1 LALTAAPGPVTD
13 CGDRPDA
20 VIVFRRPAFKLMEV
34 ANMAGLIH
42 GLRRVAGGAAIAGLL
57 CCAAQ
62 AEERFSE
69 LRLDRLTPEQQKMA
83 TMLTTPPRN
92 SGLNTGP
99 FNAYA
104 RSPGLGLL
112 LLQVSDYVRFNSSLP
127 PRLSE
132 FAIMIA
138 ARQWSQAY
146 EWRAHYPLAIKGG
159 LDRQILVD
167 LGAGARPQGMKE
179 DETALYEFC
188 TELYRDRNVSDAV
201 FKAAVGK
208 FGERGIMDLIGII
221 GYYDLVSM
229 ALIVQKENGKP
240 GDEAPLLPL
249 TR

>member
-1 LALTAAPGPVTD
+1 MVRLFQMLKPAMGGLAAAV
-13 CGDRPDA
+13 
-20 VIVFRRPAFKLMEV
+20 
-34 ANMAGLIH
+34 
-42 GLRRVAGGAAIAGLL
+42 LL
-57 CCAAQ
+57 CLAAQ
-62 AEERFSE
+62 ADERFSE
-69 LRLDRLTPEQQKMA
+69 LRLDQLTPEQQKMA

-99 FNAYA
+99 FNAFA
-104 RSPGLGLL
+104 RSPALGVL

-138 ARQWSQAY
+138 ARHWSQPY

-167 LGAGARPQGMKE
+167 LGAGTRPHGMKE
-179 DETALYEFC
+179 DETALYDFC
-188 TELYRDRNVSDAV
+188 TELYRDKDVSDVA
-201 FKAAVGK
+201 FKAALAK

-221 GYYDLVSM
+221 GYYDIASM
-229 ALIVQKENGKP
+229 ALIVQKTTAKP
-240 GDEAPLLPL
+240 VDEAPLLSL

>member
-1 LALTAAPGPVTD
+1 MV
-13 CGDRPDA
+13 R
-20 VIVFRRPAFKLMEV
+20 
-34 ANMAGLIH
+34 LIH
-42 GLRRVAGGAAIAGLL
+42 ALRRVASATAIAGLM
-57 CCAAQ
+57 CAAAQ
-62 AEERFSE
+62 ADQRFSE
-69 LRLDRLTPEQQKMA
+69 LRLDQLTPEQQKMA
-83 TMLTTPPRN
+83 TVLTTPPRN

-138 ARQWSQAY
+138 ARQWSQPY

-159 LDRQILVD
+159 LERQILVD

-179 DETALYEFC
+179 DETALYDFC
-188 TELYRDRNVSDAV
+188 TELYRDKDVSDAS
-201 FKAAVGK
+201 FKAALGK

-221 GYYDLVSM
+221 GYYDIASM
-229 ALIVQKENGKP
+229 ALIVQRATGKA

>member
-1 LALTAAPGPVTD
+1 MLS
-13 CGDRPDA
+13 CA
-20 VIVFRRPAFKLMEV
+20 V
-34 ANMAGLIH
+34 
-42 GLRRVAGGAAIAGLL
+42 
-57 CCAAQ
+57 Q

-69 LRLDRLTPEQQKMA
+69 LRLDQLTPDQQKMA
-83 TMLTTPPRN
+83 TVLKTPPRN

-104 RSPGLGLL
+104 RSPALGIL

-138 ARQWSQAY
+138 ARQWSQPY

-167 LGAGARPQGMKE
+167 LGTGARPQGMKE
-179 DETALYEFC
+179 DETTLYDFC
-188 TELYRDRNVSDAV
+188 TELYRDKNVGDAT
-201 FKAAVGK
+201 FRTALDK

-221 GYYDLVSM
+221 GYYDIASM
-229 ALIVQKENGKP
+229 ALIVQKATGKP
-240 GDEAPLLPL
+240 GEEAPLLPL
-249 TR
+249 SR

>member
-1 LALTAAPGPVTD
+1 MV
-13 CGDRPDA
+13 R
-20 VIVFRRPAFKLMEV
+20 
-34 ANMAGLIH
+34 LIH
-42 GLRRVAGGAAIAGLL
+42 TLRRVASGAAIAGLL

-62 AEERFSE
+62 AQERFSE
-69 LRLDRLTPEQQKMA
+69 LRLDQLTAEQQKMA
-83 TMLTTPPRN
+83 TILKTPPRN
-92 SGLNTGP
+92 SEINSGP

-138 ARQWSQAY
+138 ARHWSQPY

-167 LGAGARPQGMKE
+167 LGAGTRPHGMKE
-179 DETALYEFC
+179 DETALYDFC
-188 TELYRDRNVSDAV
+188 TELYRDKDVSDAA
-201 FKAAVGK
+201 FKAALAK

-221 GYYDLVSM
+221 GYYDIASM
-229 ALIVQKENGKP
+229 ALIVQKTTAKP
-240 GDEAPLLPL
+240 VDEAPLLSL

>member
-1 LALTAAPGPVTD
+1 
-13 CGDRPDA
+13 
-20 VIVFRRPAFKLMEV
+20 MEV
-34 ANMAGLIH
+34 TMVRLIH
-42 GLRRVAGGAAIAGLL
+42 TLRRVASGAAIAGLL

-62 AEERFSE
+62 AQERFSE
-69 LRLDRLTPEQQKMA
+69 LRLDQLTAEQQKMA
-83 TMLTTPPRN
+83 TILKTPPRN
-92 SGLNTGP
+92 SEINTGP

-138 ARQWSQAY
+138 ARQWSQPY

-167 LGAGARPQGMKE
+167 LGAGTRPQGMKE
-179 DETALYEFC
+179 DETALYDFC
-188 TELYRDRNVSDAV
+188 TELYRDKDVSDAA
-201 FKAAVGK
+201 FKAALAK
-208 FGERGIMDLIGII
+208 FGERGLMDLIGII
-221 GYYDLVSM
+221 GYYDIASM
-229 ALIVQKENGKP
+229 ALIVQKTTAKP
-240 GDEAPLLPL
+240 VDEAPLLPL

>member
-1 LALTAAPGPVTD
+1 MVSLVH
-13 CGDRPDA
+13 R
-20 VIVFRRPAFKLMEV
+20 
-34 ANMAGLIH
+34 
-42 GLRRVAGGAAIAGLL
+42 LRHIASGAAIASLL
-57 CCAAQ
+57 SVAAN
-62 AEERFSE
+62 ADERFSE
-69 LRLDRLTPEQQKMA
+69 LRLDQLTPEQQQMA
-83 TMLTTPPRN
+83 VVLKTPPRN
-92 SGLNTGP
+92 SELNGGP

-138 ARQWSQAY
+138 ARQWSQPY

-167 LGAGARPQGMKE
+167 LGAGRRPQGMKE
-179 DETALYEFC
+179 DETALYDFC
-188 TELYRDRNVSDAV
+188 TELYRDKNVNDAT
-201 FKAAVGK
+201 FKAALAK

-221 GYYDLVSM
+221 GYYDIASM
-229 ALIVQKENGKP
+229 ALIVQKATAKP
-240 GDEAPLLPL
+240 VEEAPLLSL

>member
-1 LALTAAPGPVTD
+1 MVRLTQA
-13 CGDRPDA
+13 
-20 VIVFRRPAFKLMEV
+20 
-34 ANMAGLIH
+34 
-42 GLRRVAGGAAIAGLL
+42 LRRVASGAAIASLFSL
-57 CCAAQ
+57 AAY
-62 AEERFSE
+62 ADERFSE
-69 LRLDRLTPEQQKMA
+69 LRLDQLTPEQQQMA
-83 TMLTTPPRN
+83 VHLKTPPRN
-92 SGLNTGP
+92 SALNGGP

-138 ARQWSQAY
+138 ARQWSQPY

-167 LGAGARPQGMKE
+167 LGAGSRPQGMKE
-179 DETALYEFC
+179 DEVALYDFC
-188 TELYRDRNVSDAV
+188 TELYRDKNVNDAT
-201 FKAAVGK
+201 FKAALAK

-221 GYYDLVSM
+221 GYYDIASM
-229 ALIVQKENGKP
+229 ALIVQKTTAKP
-240 GDEAPLLPL
+240 VDEAPLVSL

>member
-1 LALTAAPGPVTD
+1 
-13 CGDRPDA
+13 
-20 VIVFRRPAFKLMEV
+20 MEV
-34 ANMAGLIH
+34 TMVRLIH
-42 GLRRVAGGAAIAGLL
+42 TLRRVASGAAIAGLL

-62 AEERFSE
+62 AQERFSE
-69 LRLDRLTPEQQKMA
+69 LRLDQLTAEQQKMA
-83 TMLTTPPRN
+83 TILKTPPRN
-92 SGLNTGP
+92 SEINSGP

-138 ARQWSQAY
+138 ARHWSQPY

-167 LGAGARPQGMKE
+167 LGAGTRPHGMKE
-179 DETALYEFC
+179 DETALYDFC
-188 TELYRDRNVSDAV
+188 TELYRDKDVSDVA
-201 FKAAVGK
+201 FKAALAK

-221 GYYDLVSM
+221 GYYDIASM
-229 ALIVQKENGKP
+229 ALIVQKTTAKP
-240 GDEAPLLPL
+240 VDEAPLLSL

>member
-1 LALTAAPGPVTD
+1 MEGVIHALS
-13 CGDRPDA
+13 
-20 VIVFRRPAFKLMEV
+20 
-34 ANMAGLIH
+34 
-42 GLRRVAGGAAIAGLL
+42 RVACGAAIVGMLS
-57 CCAAQ
+57 CAVQ

-69 LRLDRLTPEQQKMA
+69 LRLDQLTPDQQKMA
-83 TMLTTPPRN
+83 TVLKTPPRN

-104 RSPGLGLL
+104 RSPALGIL

-138 ARQWSQAY
+138 ARQWSQPY

-167 LGAGARPQGMKE
+167 LGTGARPQGMKE
-179 DETALYEFC
+179 DETTLYDFC
-188 TELYRDRNVSDAV
+188 TELYRDKNVGDAT
-201 FKAAVGK
+201 FRTALDK

-221 GYYDLVSM
+221 GYYDIASM
-229 ALIVQKENGKP
+229 ALIVQKATGKP
-240 GDEAPLLPL
+240 GEEAPLLPL
-249 TR
+249 SR

>member
-1 LALTAAPGPVTD
+1 MV
-13 CGDRPDA
+13 C
-20 VIVFRRPAFKLMEV
+20 
-34 ANMAGLIH
+34 
-42 GLRRVAGGAAIAGLL
+42 LL
-57 CCAAQ
+57 CSAVRAD
-62 AEERFSE
+62 ERFSE
-69 LRLDRLTPEQQKMA
+69 LRLDQLTPEQQKMA
-83 TMLTTPPRN
+83 TMLKTPPRN

-167 LGAGARPQGMKE
+167 LGAGVRPQGMKD

-188 TELYRDRNVSDAV
+188 TELYRDKNVGDAT
-201 FKAAVGK
+201 FKAALEK
-208 FGERGIMDLIGII
+208 FGERGIMDVIGII

-229 ALIVQKENGKP
+229 ALIVQKATGKP
-240 GDEAPLLPL
+240 GDEAPLVPL

>member
-1 LALTAAPGPVTD
+1 MMHLIHAASRLASVAALAALTCA
-13 CGDRPDA
+13 
-20 VIVFRRPAFKLMEV
+20 
-34 ANMAGLIH
+34 
-42 GLRRVAGGAAIAGLL
+42 
-57 CCAAQ
+57 AAQ

-69 LRLDRLTPEQQKMA
+69 LRLDQLTPEQQQMA
-83 TMLTTPPRN
+83 VHLKTPPRN
-92 SGLNTGP
+92 SALNGGP

-138 ARQWSQAY
+138 ARQWSQPY

-167 LGAGARPQGMKE
+167 LGAGTRPQGMKD
-179 DETALYEFC
+179 DETALYDFC
-188 TELYRDRNVSDAV
+188 TELYGDKNVSDPA
-201 FKAAVGK
+201 FKAALAK
-208 FGERGIMDLIGII
+208 FGERGVMDLIGII
-221 GYYDLVSM
+221 GYYDIASM
-229 ALIVQKENGKP
+229 SLIVQKATAKP
-240 GDEAPLLPL
+240 VEEAPLLPL

>member
-1 LALTAAPGPVTD
+1 MV
-13 CGDRPDA
+13 R
-20 VIVFRRPAFKLMEV
+20 
-34 ANMAGLIH
+34 LIPL
-42 GLRRVAGGAAIAGLL
+42 LRRFAGAAALAGLL
-57 CCAAQ
+57 CSSAYADD
-62 AEERFSE
+62 RFSE
-69 LRLDRLTPEQQKMA
+69 LRLDQLTPEQQQMA
-83 TMLTTPPRN
+83 TMLRTPPRN

-104 RSPGLGLL
+104 RSPQLGLL
-112 LLQVSDYVRFNSSLP
+112 LLHVSDYVRFNSSLP

-138 ARQWSQAY
+138 ARHWSQPY

-167 LGAGARPQGMKE
+167 LGAGTRPQGMKE
-179 DETALYEFC
+179 DEAALYDFC
-188 TELYRDRNVSDAV
+188 NELYRDKDVNNATFKTAV
-201 FKAAVGK
+201 TK

-229 ALIVQKENGKP
+229 ALIVQKATGKP

>member
-1 LALTAAPGPVTD
+1 MV
-13 CGDRPDA
+13 R
-20 VIVFRRPAFKLMEV
+20 
-34 ANMAGLIH
+34 LIH
-42 GLRRVAGGAAIAGLL
+42 TLRRSASSAAIAGLI

-69 LRLDRLTPEQQKMA
+69 LRLDQLTAEQQKMA
-83 TMLTTPPRN
+83 TVLKTPPRN
-92 SGLNTGP
+92 SALNSGP

-138 ARQWSQAY
+138 ARQWSQPY

-167 LGAGARPQGMKE
+167 LGARTRPQGMKE
-179 DETALYEFC
+179 DETALYDFC
-188 TELYRDRNVSDAV
+188 TELYRDKDVSDAA
-201 FKAAVGK
+201 FKAALAK

-221 GYYDLVSM
+221 GYYDIASM
-229 ALIVQKENGKP
+229 ALIVQNTTAKP
-240 GDEAPLLPL
+240 VDEAPLLPL

>member
-1 LALTAAPGPVTD
+1 MVRLTQA
-13 CGDRPDA
+13 
-20 VIVFRRPAFKLMEV
+20 
-34 ANMAGLIH
+34 
-42 GLRRVAGGAAIAGLL
+42 LRRVASGAAIASLFSL
-57 CCAAQ
+57 AAY
-62 AEERFSE
+62 ADERFSE
-69 LRLDRLTPEQQKMA
+69 LRLDQLTPEQQQMA
-83 TMLTTPPRN
+83 VHLKTPPRN
-92 SGLNTGP
+92 SALNGGP

-138 ARQWSQAY
+138 ARQWSQPY

-167 LGAGARPQGMKE
+167 LGAGSRPQGMKE
-179 DETALYEFC
+179 DEAALYDFC
-188 TELYRDRNVSDAV
+188 TELYRDKNVSDAT
-201 FKAAVGK
+201 FKAALAK

-221 GYYDLVSM
+221 GYYDIASM
-229 ALIVQKENGKP
+229 ALIVQKTTAKP
-240 GDEAPLLPL
+240 VDEAPLVSL